1 MECGPTLLPD
11 RTARAAGEDPVPS
24 LPVPPSQSTTTPR
37 WRPADLLR
45 ATRNVSLHG
54 GVWASAAGR
63 GAHHRGIT
71 VKHPKGAP
79 VEPDKR
85 RTRRGGRGGIRL
97 ILCPETGQRIIELL
111 LARVLIRFHAGA
123 ALFCFAASHRKAKNP
138 NLCEPSASSACPV
151 KCRQSRPCEAGFNRG
166 ASVVHHSCP

>member
-1 MECGPTLLPD
+1 MRPNAPPGPDSQGRRGGSGSVAPGP
-11 RTARAAGEDPVPS
+11 AQPVNDHTQMAPS
-24 LPVPPSQSTTTPR
+24 GSSPSNSQRKPSR
-37 WRPADLLR
+37 
-45 ATRNVSLHG
+45 G
-54 GVWASAAGR
+54 MFWASAAGG
-63 GAHHRGIT
+63 GAHQRGT
-71 VKHPKGAP
+71 SVKHPKGAP

-123 ALFCFAASHRKAKNP
+123 APFCFAASHRKAKNP